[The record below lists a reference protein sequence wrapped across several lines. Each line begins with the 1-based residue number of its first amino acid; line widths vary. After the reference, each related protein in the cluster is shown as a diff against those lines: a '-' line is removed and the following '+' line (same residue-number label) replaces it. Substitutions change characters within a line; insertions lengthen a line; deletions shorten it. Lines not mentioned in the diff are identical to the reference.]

1 MFPAP
6 SALQALLAILSGF
19 LVGFSLGLIGGGGS
33 ILAVPLLLYLVG
45 YSKYPH
51 LVIGTTAFAV
61 GVNAYINL
69 FQHMRHKTVKLKP
82 GLVFALIGAL
92 GDYIGATLGLIT
104 PGKTLLLL
112 FGVLMII
119 VALLMLRNNTA
130 TSQRQ
135 STSWTRL
142 TVTAFLVGIAA
153 GYFGIGG
160 GFLIVP
166 GLMFSTS
173 ISIVEAI
180 STSLLSVGTFG
191 VVAALRY
198 FLAGEVD
205 FLIAALYLVGG
216 VLGGYFGTKI
226 EHSVPKRTLKLIFSA
241 IVIVVALYLIYSNI

>member
-1 MFPAP
+1 
-6 SALQALLAILSGF
+6 
-19 LVGFSLGLIGGGGS
+19 
-33 ILAVPLLLYLVG
+33 
-45 YSKYPH
+45 
-51 LVIGTTAFAV
+51 
-61 GVNAYINL
+61 
-69 FQHMRHKTVKLKP
+69 MRHKTVKLKP